1 MKSEQIETVL
11 LFFFFKKERLVRR
24 YFSST
29 LVAYIFLIYLPYLV
43 QHLIFE
49 SFITT
54 KNVLDIDDPRS
65 CPSSV
70 QHTYLVR
77 RSPTARIRQSEI

>member
-11 LFFFFKKERLVRR
+11 LFFFLKERLVRR

-43 QHLIFE
+43 QHLIFA
-49 SFITT
+49 SFITI
-54 KNVLDIDDPRS
+54 KNVLDIDDLVLAVCSILTSYPDLPR
-65 CPSSV
+65 P
-70 QHTYLVR
+70 
-77 RSPTARIRQSEI
+77 A